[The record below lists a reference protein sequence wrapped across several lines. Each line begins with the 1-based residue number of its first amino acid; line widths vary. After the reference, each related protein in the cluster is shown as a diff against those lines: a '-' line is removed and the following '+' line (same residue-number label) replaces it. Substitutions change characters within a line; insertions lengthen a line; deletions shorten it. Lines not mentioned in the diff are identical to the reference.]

1 MPVDRWKFLTSLDDV
16 VCVELLKLDSCW
28 KVSQLDWKVHFVCLT
43 MFWWCGRGSKVFDA
57 LLRWPVEYVCTSV
70 GWFSFGSLNRY
81 YIAFIFEQRSPTSA
95 KVTLL
100 DKDHWNILLGLR
112 YPWIWKNSFP
122 CIFDYISTLVWNY
135 FEMFEYSR
143 SRSLP
148 VLPVVGS
155 LTDKGTKRKVL
166 LTSKFL
172 WWSKTDM

>member
-122 CIFDYISTLVWNY
+122 CIFDYISTLVYEIILKCSNI
-135 FEMFEYSR
+135 R
-143 SRSLP
+143 
-148 VLPVVGS
+148 VVVVY
-155 LTDKGTKRKVL
+155 LYYL
-166 LTSKFL
+166 LLAAWLIREPSERYY
-172 WWSKTDM
+172 